1 MTCAVQA
8 YEYLVD
14 VVPNAFHQP
23 VGFSDFGAIRSE
35 INPCTNTIT
44 DILCLV
50 LISVLLTP
58 CNNVLHFRFRE
69 AYIQRVGLLFF
80 LTFQVLTFII
90 CELILVL
97 VGKAFVKVGFDLLV
111 KGVIYCS
118 LVGHSCEL
126 HNFAFGRS
134 APPAFC
140 IFHNG
145 ISFVFISAYADFF
158 MTAVQS
164 FRGLGCP
171 QQAFCIFVRV
181 RRKIQCLLFFLR
193 CYFSCADAHF
203 SPAVTSLSAG
213 FWCFSSEFPRS
224 ARPFSPPLCRR
235 LFFLTLMRDTLISAD
250 GFILIYLS
258 AVIAQLGRQ
267 SGENIS

>member
-1 MTCAVQA
+1 MTCAVKSDK
-8 YEYLVD
+8 YLVD
-14 VVPNAFHQP
+14 VTPDAFHQP
-23 VGFSDFGAIRSE
+23 VGFSNLGAVRSE
-35 INPCTNTIT
+35 VNPCPDTIT
-44 DILCLV
+44 DILRFV
-50 LISVLLTP
+50 FIAVLLALRK
-58 CNNVLHFRFRE
+58 NVMHFRFGE
-69 AYIQRVGLLFF
+69 TDVERVGLFFF
-80 LTFQVLTFII
+80 LTFQILAFII
-90 CELILVL
+90 GELALVL

-193 CYFSCADAHF
+193 
-203 SPAVTSLSAG
+203 
-213 FWCFSSEFPRS
+213 
-224 ARPFSPPLCRR
+224 
-235 LFFLTLMRDTLISAD
+235 
-250 GFILIYLS
+250 
-258 AVIAQLGRQ
+258 
-267 SGENIS
+267 